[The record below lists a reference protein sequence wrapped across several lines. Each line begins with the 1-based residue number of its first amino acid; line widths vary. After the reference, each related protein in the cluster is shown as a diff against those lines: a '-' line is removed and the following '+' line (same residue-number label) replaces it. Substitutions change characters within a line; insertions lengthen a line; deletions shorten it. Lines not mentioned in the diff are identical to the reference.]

1 MYNSQR
7 EQLAKLMG
15 GGEVKEEQRTKRFFV
30 VSVRPCQN
38 VSKIKLLLML
48 IKISGKAST
57 FVEHRLTLN
66 SFYPV
71 RFN

>member
-1 MYNSQR
+1 M
-7 EQLAKLMG
+7 
-15 GGEVKEEQRTKRFFV
+15 KEEQRTKRFFV